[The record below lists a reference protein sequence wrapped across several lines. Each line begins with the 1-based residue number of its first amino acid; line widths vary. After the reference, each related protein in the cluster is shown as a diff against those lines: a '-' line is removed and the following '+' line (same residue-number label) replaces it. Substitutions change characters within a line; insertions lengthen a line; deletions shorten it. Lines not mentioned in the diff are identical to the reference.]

1 MKEVLHPSHM
11 SRKVQTI
18 VALNRTIVAFSVM
31 ALTTSLIL
39 FGIAKAYLNLLV
51 SLPSL
56 MIGFWLVLACVLAI
70 IGVTK
75 ANYVL
80 MLIGAIGA
88 SLAVIVCIIEA
99 THLIAQYITSTD
111 SIYYKVVTAALII
124 DALFSI
130 ALAALLIKRLTYS
143 YSLR

>member
-1 MKEVLHPSHM
+1 M

-80 MLIGAIGA
+80 MLIGAIGM
-88 SLAVIVCIIEA
+88 
-99 THLIAQYITSTD
+99 
-111 SIYYKVVTAALII
+111 YY
-124 DALFSI
+124 
-130 ALAALLIKRLTYS
+130 
-143 YSLR
+143 